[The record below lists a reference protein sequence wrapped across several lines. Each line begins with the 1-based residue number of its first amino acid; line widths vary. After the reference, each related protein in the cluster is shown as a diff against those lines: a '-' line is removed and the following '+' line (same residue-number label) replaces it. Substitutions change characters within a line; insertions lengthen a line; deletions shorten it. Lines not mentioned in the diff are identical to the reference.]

1 MIPSGWL
8 YVIAAAAGAAVAL
21 TGASWK
27 YGEDIA
33 TLKSNQAT
41 EQAKAVKVVNDK
53 LVAEQE
59 RTNNL
64 QADLAAQDVKYTG
77 ILKNVI
83 DSADARIADLE
94 SGRSGMSVTVR
105 NPVRSNQLPTA
116 ASAGRLDDGTYVAE
130 LLPATAARITG
141 IGKDADSCAV
151 KLTALQGWVK
161 TTLRSVAQPDQKV
174 R

>member
-1 MIPSGWL
+1 LIASGWL

-33 TLKSNQAT
+33 TLKSNQAA
-41 EQAKAVKVVNDK
+41 EQTKAVKVVNDK

-59 RTNNL
+59 RTTKL
-64 QADLAAQDVKYTG
+64 QAELAAQDTKYTG
-77 ILKNVI
+77 MLKDVVKA
-83 DSADARIADLE
+83 ADERIADLE

-105 NPVRSNQLPTA
+105 NPVRSNQLPAVTG
-116 ASAGRLDDGTYVAE
+116 AGRVDDGTYTAE
-130 LLPATAARITG
+130 LLPATAARIAG

-161 TTLRSVAQPDQKV
+161 TTLQSR
-174 R
+174 

>member
-1 MIPSGWL
+1 MISQGWL
-8 YVIAAAAGAAVAL
+8 YLIAACAGAAIAL

-33 TLKSNQAT
+33 NLKSDQAA
-41 EQAKAVKVVNDK
+41 EQSKAVKTINDK

-59 RTNNL
+59 RTATL
-64 QADLAAQDVKYTG
+64 QADLAAQDIKYTG

-105 NPVRSNQLPTA
+105 NPVRSNPV
-116 ASAGRLDDGTYVAE
+116 SAGPSASGVDDGTYRAE
-130 LLPATAARITG
+130 ILPATAARIAG
-141 IGKDADSCAV
+141 IGKDADRCAV
-151 KLTALQGWVK
+151 KLSALQDWVK
-161 TTLRSVAQPDQKV
+161 TTLASQKADPASP
-174 R
+174 